1 MAANNEVDEAMEDI
15 VSIIK
20 KAAGLIL
27 ATAILGAI
35 SDVAGNIGKQ
45 LYTTASLTV
54 VKIVAEAVLEG
65 KESVK
70 ELVSNSKILEEII
83 REITGLSVEEI
94 VEIACSE
101 DKESEI
107 VVHRI

>member
-1 MAANNEVDEAMEDI
+1 MAANNEVDEAIESLE
-15 VSIIK
+15 SIIK
-20 KAAGLIL
+20 RTVGLIL
-27 ATAILGAI
+27 ATAVLGVI
-35 SDVAGNIGKQ
+35 SEVANIGKQ
-45 LYTTASLTV
+45 LYAAASLTV
-54 VKIVAEAVLEG
+54 VKIVAKAVLEG

-70 ELVSNSKILEEII
+70 ELVSNSKTLEEII